1 MTRRNAALI
10 SIVIP
15 VYNERETLPVLYRRL
30 THQLEPLPHDFE
42 LVLVDDGSR
51 DGSSDMIVE
60 MAAADPRV
68 RGVRLS
74 RNFGHEAAIEAG
86 IREARGDAVA
96 VMDADLQDSPEA
108 LLQLIRAW
116 EDGADVAYAV
126 RRNRK
131 EGVVLRAAF
140 SGFYRLAGKMMSI
153 DLPEDAGPFS
163 MMSRRAVNVLNAM
176 PEHNR
181 YFPGLRAFTGFN
193 QVAVEVERHERH
205 AGETKYSISKRTAGA
220 LNAIVSFSK
229 LPLRAVTVLGFIAA
243 GLAIVAG
250 LWVIIAS
257 LFADGL
263 APGWASIMAVVLL
276 LAGVQLVT
284 LGIVGEYVG
293 KVYDEVRKRPTYVVA
308 DRYESTPGI
317 DDLADDPGARELEAR
332 Q

>member
-1 MTRRNAALI
+1 M
-10 SIVIP
+10 
-15 VYNERETLPVLYRRL
+15 LYRRL
-30 THQLEPLPHDFE
+30 AHQLEPLPHDFE

-108 LLQLIRAW
+108 LLQLIQAW

-131 EGVVLRAAF
+131 EGFLLRTAF
-140 SGFYRLAGKMMSI
+140 SGFYRLAGRMMSI

-163 MMSRRAVNVLNAM
+163 MMSRRAVDVLNAM

-308 DRYESTPGI
+308 DRYESTPGMEL
-317 DDLADDPGARELEAR
+317 DDAGAEARERDEVV
-332 Q
+332 